1 MLRLASVGGR
11 PCPGPSVQYDICSY
25 PCDNFYWTVS
35 AWSQCSSL
43 FEQKSSPVGKCGR
56 GRKTRTI
63 RLVVIHHGC
72 TVVGGLFFHSPK
84 LRKRVFFVI
93 SKKKRTFD
101 SGVWKRRRTALN
113 WMFQA
118 ISVIPKKNQW
128 LSVIAES
135 IALVNV
141 FIRNGQN
148 GRAVT
153 R

>member
-1 MLRLASVGGR
+1 MFS
-11 PCPGPSVQYDICSY
+11 
-25 PCDNFYWTVS
+25 
-35 AWSQCSSL
+35 
-43 FEQKSSPVGKCGR
+43 
-56 GRKTRTI
+56 KT
-63 RLVVIHHGC
+63 
-72 TVVGGLFFHSPK
+72 
-84 LRKRVFFVI
+84 KRA
-93 SKKKRTFD
+93 FD

>member
-1 MLRLASVGGR
+1 MASVGGR

-72 TVVGGLFFHSPK
+72 TVVGGQFFFHSPK
-84 LRKRVFFVI
+84 LRKRVFFVF

-101 SGVWKRRRTALN
+101 SGVWKRRRTALK